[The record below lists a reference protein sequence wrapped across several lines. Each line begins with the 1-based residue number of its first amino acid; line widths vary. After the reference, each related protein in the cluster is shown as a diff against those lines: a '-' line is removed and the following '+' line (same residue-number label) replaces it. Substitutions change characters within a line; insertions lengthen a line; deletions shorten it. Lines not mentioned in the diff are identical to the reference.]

1 MAGMSGKFGIQYSS
15 FSYPEGNESIY
26 SHISEVALECERLG
40 FDSFTLADHFF
51 SALGPPQEPF
61 MEAWTTLSALS
72 VTTQRIR
79 LGSLVSSNL
88 FRNPALLA
96 KMAATVDVISNGRLI
111 LGVGSGNLPKE
122 YQMYGLSFGTPRE
135 RIGRLEEALQV
146 ITMLWSG
153 DQVDFEG
160 RYYSLEGAIC
170 SPGPLQ
176 KPRPPIMVGG
186 DGQKATL
193 RLVARYG
200 DMCNIHGSPE
210 AIREKLDSLDRHCGS
225 IGRDPAEVLKTRHSF
240 AIIGETDAEVKAK
253 AQGFLDGTGLAPSV
267 LDSFDIGTPGQLTE
281 LYRRHFDAGL
291 DYLIVNFRRDAGVE
305 PVQLFAQQV
314 MPNFS

>member
-1 MAGMSGKFGIQYSS
+1 MSGKFGIQYSS
-15 FSYPEGNESIY
+15 FTYPDGDAGIY

-40 FDSFTLADHFF
+40 YDSFTLADHFF

-61 MEAWTTLSALS
+61 MEMWTTLSALS

-88 FRNPALLA
+88 FRNPGLLA
-96 KMAATVDVISNGRLI
+96 KMAATVDVISKGRLI
-111 LGVGSGNLPKE
+111 LGVGSGNLPSE
-122 YQMYGLSFGTPRE
+122 YKMYGLPFGAPGE

-153 DQVDFEG
+153 EQVDFQG
-160 RYYSLEGAIC
+160 RYYNLEGAIC

-176 KPRPPIMVGG
+176 KPHPPIMVGG
-186 DGQKATL
+186 DGRKATL

-200 DMCNIHGSPE
+200 DMCNIHGNPSE
-210 AIREKLDSLDRHCGS
+210 IREKLDALEAHCER
-225 IGRDPAEVLKTRHSF
+225 IGRDPAAVLKTRHSF
-240 AIIGETDAEVKAK
+240 AIIGESDAEV
-253 AQGFLDGTGLAPSV
+253 QGKVQRYLDETGL
-267 LDSFDIGTPGQLTE
+267 DSSALNGFDIGTPDELTE

-291 DYLIVNFRRDAGVE
+291 EYLIVNFRRDGGVE
-305 PVQLFAQQV
+305 PVQMFAERV
-314 MPNFS
+314 MPHFS

>member
-1 MAGMSGKFGIQYSS
+1 MSGKFGIQYSS
-15 FSYPEGNESIY
+15 FSYPDGNESIY

-72 VTTQRIR
+72 VTTERIR

-122 YQMYGLSFGTPRE
+122 YQMYGLSFGAPGE

-170 SPGPLQ
+170 RPGPLQ

-200 DMCNIHGSPE
+200 DMCNIHGDPK
-210 AIREKLDSLDRHCGS
+210 AIKEKLDALDRHCES
-225 IGRDPAEVLKTRHSF
+225 ISRDPTEVLKTRHSF
-240 AIIGETDAEVKAK
+240 AIIGETDAEVNAK
-253 AQGFLDGTGLAPSV
+253 IQGFLHGTGLAPSV

-305 PVQLFAQQV
+305 PVQMFAQQV
-314 MPNFS
+314 MPNLP